1 MSVSNLPNSHKL
13 PLIAIVGRPN
23 VGKST
28 LFNRLIG
35 KRRAITDPTPGV
47 TRDPV
52 EYRWDYEDRSALLVD
67 TGGVKL
73 EYKDFDRQVSDKS
86 REVITRADCI
96 VCMLDVTEITPEDE
110 DIMAFLRPYKDKV
123 FIAVNKVDNEKREQA
138 AWEFHSFGYARVYTI
153 AATHGTGCADLADAL
168 FAFLPEEQEM
178 EPDTAPSHQSIRI
191 AVLGKPNTGKSTLLN
206 TLTNSDLAI
215 VSDIPGTTRDVIEG
229 RFMYRNTEYTILDTA
244 GIRRK
249 SKVTENVEYYSV
261 NRAIKT
267 IDEADV
273 VLLMVDTLEG
283 VTDQDKKI
291 AGLIVKK
298 GKGVLIV
305 LNKWDLLEKTPNQL
319 EAMKDRIGFVFPVLS
334 FAPIVPVSALNA
346 SGIEELLDDVYKVY
360 KELHKRVDTS
370 VMNKY
375 LEKWLSYNPPPRWKR
390 GQYKIR
396 YMTQVSSAPVE
407 FAVFVNRTKGFPAS
421 YIQYLKNKI
430 RKDLGFSRVPIE
442 IHVRG

>member
-1 MSVSNLPNSHKL
+1 MSASNLPNSRKL
-13 PLIAIVGRPN
+13 PMIAVVGRPN

-28 LFNRLIG
+28 FFNRLIG

-52 EYRWDYEDRSALLVD
+52 ESVWEINGRAATLVD

-86 REVITRADCI
+86 REVILKADCI
-96 VCMLDVTEITPEDE
+96 VLMLDVTEVTPEDE
-110 DIMAFLRPYKDKV
+110 DIMTFLRPYKDKV
-123 FIAVNKVDNEKREQA
+123 FVAVNKVDNDKREQA
-138 AWEFHSFGYARVYTI
+138 VWEFHSYGYDNI
-153 AATHGTGCADLADAL
+153 FPISAAHGLGCDELADAL
-168 FAFLPEEQEM
+168 FEFLPEPGPEDTDEQSVN
-178 EPDTAPSHQSIRI
+178 AIRI

-206 TLTNSDLAI
+206 KLTNSDLSI

-229 RFMYRNTEYTILDTA
+229 RFMYRNTVYTILDTA

-283 VTDQDKKI
+283 LTDQDKKI
-291 AGLIVKK
+291 SNLIVKK

-305 LNKWDLLEKTPNQL
+305 LNKWDLLDDKGNQL
-319 EAMKDRIGFVFPVLS
+319 EAMKDRIGFIFPILS
-334 FAPIVPVSALNA
+334 FAPVIPISALE
-346 SGIEELLDDVYKVY
+346 GKGLEELLSSVYKVW
-360 KELHKRVDTS
+360 KELGRRIDTS
-370 VMNKY
+370 VMNKH
-375 LEKWLSYNPPPRWKR
+375 LEKWLSYNPPPRWTR

-407 FAVFVNRTKGFPAS
+407 FAIFVNRVKGFPAF
-421 YIQYLKNKI
+421 YVQYLKNRI
-430 RKDLGFSRVPIE
+430 RKDLGFPSVPIE